1 MIGATQKGISL
12 EGISRLDLGQII
24 DYAIEYNN
32 ELQETKETKTVSAS
46 QNDWDAFLT

>member
-1 MIGATQKGISL
+1 MISATQKGLSL

-32 ELQETKETKTVSAS
+32 EIHEYKEGKTVEAS
-46 QNDWDAFLT
+46 QTDWDAFLA